1 MENLK
6 LLFVCGKNLLRSPT
20 AESIFCEYSGLEVD
34 SAGVDSF
41 ACTGGDRDAETP
53 LGIEAIQWADIIFVM
68 EKTHLRKLRT
78 KFQPELRNKRII
90 CLDIPDNYEY
100 MQPELVALLDKK
112 VLPLLGTF
120 GTTDY

>member
-1 MENLK
+1 MENLN

-20 AESIFCEYSGLEVD
+20 AEAIFCEYAGLEVD
-34 SAGVDSF
+34 SAGV
-41 ACTGGDRDAETP
+41 DRDAETP

-78 KFQPELRNKRII
+78 KFQTELHNKRII

-100 MQPELVALLDKK
+100 MQPELVSLLNKK
-112 VLPLLGTF
+112 VLPLLGTL
-120 GTTDY
+120 GTADH

>member
-20 AESIFCEYSGLEVD
+20 AEAIFCEYEGLEVD
-34 SAGVDSF
+34 SAGV
-41 ACTGGDRDAETP
+41 DRDAETP

-68 EKTHLRKLRT
+68 EKTHLRKLRA
-78 KFQPELRNKRII
+78 KFQPELHNKRII
-90 CLDIPDNYEY
+90 CLDILDNYEY

-120 GTTDY
+120 GSPDS

>member
-6 LLFVCGKNLLRSPT
+6 LLFVCGKNMLRSPT
-20 AESIFCEYSGLEVD
+20 AEMIFAEYAGLEVD
-34 SAGVDSF
+34 SAGVD
-41 ACTGGDRDAETP
+41 RDAENP

-78 KFQPELRNKRII
+78 KFQSELHNKRII

-100 MQPELVALLDKK
+100 MQPELVALLEKK

-120 GTTDY
+120 GTTDS

>member
-1 MENLK
+1 MENCK
-6 LLFVCGKNLLRSPT
+6 LLFVCGKNQLRSPT
-20 AESIFCEYSGLEVD
+20 AEAIFCENESLDVD
-34 SAGVDSF
+34 SAGV
-41 ACTGGDRDAETP
+41 DRDAETP

-78 KFQPELRNKRII
+78 KFQAELHNKRII

-100 MQPELVALLDKK
+100 MQTELVELLNKK

-120 GTTDY
+120 RTTDY

>member
-1 MENLK
+1 MQNSR
-6 LLFVCGKNLLRSPT
+6 LLFVCGKNQLRSPT
-20 AESIFCEYSGLEVD
+20 AETVFCEYESLKVD
-34 SAGVDSF
+34 SAGV
-41 ACTGGDRDAETP
+41 DRDAETP

-78 KFQPELRNKRII
+78 KFQAELHNKRII

-100 MQPELVALLDKK
+100 MQPELVALLNKK

-120 GTTDY
+120 GITDD

>member
-20 AESIFCEYSGLEVD
+20 AEAIFCEYPGLEVD
-34 SAGVDSF
+34 SAGV
-41 ACTGGDRDAETP
+41 DRDAETP

-100 MQPELVALLDKK
+100 MQPELVALLNKK

-120 GTTDY
+120 GTKDY

>member
-6 LLFVCGKNLLRSPT
+6 LLFVCGKNMLRSPT
-20 AESIFCEYSGLEVD
+20 AEAIFAEYVGLEVD
-34 SAGVDSF
+34 SAGV
-41 ACTGGDRDAETP
+41 DRDAETP

-68 EKTHLRKLRT
+68 EKPHLRKLRT
-78 KFQPELRNKRII
+78 KFQPELHNKRIV

-120 GTTDY
+120 GTTEH

>member
-1 MENLK
+1 MENIN

-20 AESIFCEYSGLEVD
+20 AEAIFCEYAGLDVD
-34 SAGVDSF
+34 SAGVD
-41 ACTGGDRDAETP
+41 RDAKTP
-53 LGIEAIQWADIIFVM
+53 VGIEAIQWADIIFVM

-78 KFQPELRNKRII
+78 KFQPELHNKRIV

-100 MQPELVALLDKK
+100 MQPELVVLLNKK

-120 GTTDY
+120 STTDD

>member
-1 MENLK
+1 MENLN

-20 AESIFCEYSGLEVD
+20 AEAIFCEYEGLEVD
-34 SAGVDSF
+34 SAGVD
-41 ACTGGDRDAETP
+41 RDAETP
-53 LGIEAIQWADIIFVM
+53 VGIEAIQWADIIFVM

-78 KFQPELRNKRII
+78 KFQPELHNKRIV

-100 MQPELVALLDKK
+100 MQPELVALLTKK

-120 GTTDY
+120 GTTDT